1 MLNTLKKWWP
11 FRAGSTASSAFEQPG
26 VYEHL
31 EDLED
36 PEIPRYPPF
45 AKGLPVTPIDKLM
58 ATQRKLIARIKLS
71 LGFSGEDADQ
81 LLYPVLR
88 NYASFVH
95 LLPASEGHHHRGAGG
110 LFRHGLEVAFY
121 ATQASEDIIF
131 VPEGSPN
138 EKNQKEPRWRY
149 GVFLG
154 ALMHDLGKPLSD
166 VVVTDKQGHHE
177 WNPYAET
184 LEQWLDETGVTR
196 YFLRW
201 NKARHQRHERL
212 ATLALNMVL
221 TADAKRY
228 LRLPGPELMKT
239 LIEAISGTSALHPM
253 AKLIMLADSESVKRD
268 LKESRLN
275 IDSNSLGVSIEPY
288 IIDAIRGLVHSGR
301 WKSNQMDAQVWHLE
315 QGTFIA
321 WRQAVPSLVQRL
333 KDNSIPAVPHD
344 PDTLAD
350 YLIDRGFAVP
360 RPIPGRESESE
371 ENYYRYWEVTV
382 EVEAEEGLTV
392 EPTILMLR
400 MEDSS
405 LVFGAA
411 QNPPQ
416 PMSATVPGLDA
427 SGQQVVRDETPAEQ
441 NEEGTAATEESG
453 GSTPDENTQN
463 TADNTVTP
471 ASMRER
477 LNQVKNVDSAT
488 LPENML
494 KVLNGGAAVNP
505 LPVASGPKPQD
516 KISTPDNKDNSGN
529 TDITDNGVGPESAPS
544 IGTPDSINAIEDI
557 LSSLTPPKKGK
568 KAAAGSGKKPEKK
581 ANTSTSDAPL
591 QDDIFGDLLCPG
603 KNSASTVPEK
613 DVTGTP
619 STQEPTHTPVSTPVD
634 AVSVSPDAWAVPDFM
649 PETLQQDARKA
660 TGKAKPQPMM
670 SGSVPAVTEK
680 PTIDSPEP
688 EDSPL
693 ARLQELSS
701 SLGGDIGM
709 DLPFSIPE
717 GNSGESMR
725 KEGSDD
731 DAIVYEDLPM
741 PEDKPSEVPFS
752 FGLPE
757 ADTEYPV
764 STNPPEDFHTAT
776 NKKRNDESQSDRKI
790 TPSSS
795 KHTATGSS
803 LNKAEHSEDTQASSS
818 EAVMTLELAEPLL
831 ASPKIES
838 AAMDAPTSGHADVG
852 HDLDFLLNVGSNSK
866 NGQNGKK
873 AVRSSSVRKSM
884 PSKGTG
890 TPKSAAAP
898 DNPSVEPAQPIGVDG
913 SLKIDSP
920 TQSLP
925 NKPAPATHSSV
936 CSDPVGMPDF
946 GQDDEVLLNDPP
958 SAGTLS
964 DGSQSLP
971 PKDPVATETEPPI
984 EEGIRS
990 SVAGVEPVTTASLE
1004 GEPSGKSN
1012 HVTPDLALPERSG
1025 VETDLERANKYIQ
1038 VILEPILKG
1047 NDTLGRILY
1056 RDEFGHLNL
1065 QTEPASKE
1073 LGLSASRLLVDLAKG
1088 GAIAGEGLDQSANQA
1103 PLSDMTSEWVGARLK
1118 ERESERIRE
1127 MALALDGEGG
1137 EEKPSTSLVRRK
1149 VRGSPTLDTPRS
1161 TSISVRAST
1170 PETAGSPSSS
1180 LVNEHPGKPNDIH
1193 DSGPGASAYWEQA
1206 EDEISVPAPPQSL
1219 SANDALK
1226 RLREMVLAGEG
1237 EWLTGSVSKEGD
1249 DWSTSDICIDAL
1261 LAANPSLSRTQIK
1274 NALRSAKHLK
1284 MSLVAKN
1291 KRLYVK
1297 E

>member
-11 FRAGSTASSAFEQPG
+11 FGAGSTASSALEQPG

-45 AKGLPVTPIDKLM
+45 AKGLPVTPIDKLL

-71 LGFSGEDADQ
+71 LGFSGEDADR

-221 TADAKRY
+221 TVDAKRY

-253 AKLIMLADSESVKRD
+253 ARLIMLADSESVKRD

-360 RPIPGRESESE
+360 RPIPGRESESD

-441 NEEGTAATEESG
+441 NEEGTAAAEESG
-453 GSTPDENTQN
+453 DSTPDETTQD

-488 LPENML
+488 IPENML
-494 KVLNGGAAVNP
+494 KVLNGGAAVTP
-505 LPVASGPKPQD
+505 VPVASGPKPQPQG
-516 KISTPDNKDNSGN
+516 KTSTPESKDNSDN
-529 TDITDNGVGPESAPS
+529 TDITVKEVGPESAPS

-581 ANTSTSDAPL
+581 ADTSTSDAPL

-603 KNSASTVPEK
+603 KNSASTVPDK

-619 STQEPTHTPVSTPVD
+619 STQGPTHTHVSTPVD
-634 AVSVSPDAWAVPDFM
+634 AVPVSPDAWAVPNFM
-649 PETLQQDARKA
+649 PDTLQQDARKA
-660 TGKAKPQPMM
+660 PGKAKPQPMM
-670 SGSVPAVTEK
+670 SGSDPAVSEK
-680 PTIDSPEP
+680 PTIDSPDP

-764 STNPPEDFHTAT
+764 STNPTEDFHTAT

-790 TPSSS
+790 TPASS
-795 KHTATGSS
+795 KHTTTGSS
-803 LNKAEHSEDTQASSS
+803 LNKAEHSGDTQASSS

-831 ASPKIES
+831 ASPKLES
-838 AAMDAPTSGHADVG
+838 APMDAQTSGHADVG
-852 HDLDFLLNVGSNSK
+852 HDLDFLLNVGT
-866 NGQNGKK
+866 NGKK

-890 TPKSAAAP
+890 TPKRTAVP

-913 SLKIDSP
+913 SMKIDSP

-936 CSDPVGMPDF
+936 YPDPVGMPDF
-946 GQDDEVLLNDPP
+946 GQDDEVLPNKPTP
-958 SAGTLS
+958 AGILS
-964 DGSQSLP
+964 DGGQWQP
-971 PKDPVATETEPPI
+971 PNDSVATGPEPPI
-984 EEGIRS
+984 EEVIRPGL
-990 SVAGVEPVTTASLE
+990 AGEELVTTVSLE
-1004 GEPSGKSN
+1004 GEPSGESN
-1012 HVTPDLALPERSG
+1012 HFTPELALPARSG
-1025 VETDLERANKYIQ
+1025 VETDLERANKHIQ
-1038 VILEPILKG
+1038 AILEPILKG
-1047 NDTLGRILY
+1047 NDMLGRILY
-1056 RDEFGHLNL
+1056 RDECGHLNL
-1065 QTEPASKE
+1065 QTEAAGKE
-1073 LGLSASRLLVDLAKG
+1073 VGLSASRLLIDLAKG

-1103 PLSDMTSEWVGARLK
+1103 PLSDMASEWVGARLK
-1118 ERESERIRE
+1118 EREAERIRE

-1137 EEKPSTSLVRRK
+1137 EEKPSASLVRRK
-1149 VRGSPTLDTPRS
+1149 VRGSPALDTHRNS
-1161 TSISVRAST
+1161 GISVRTST
-1170 PETAGSPSSS
+1170 PETGGSPSSNIE
-1180 LVNEHPGKPNDIH
+1180 NEHPGKPNDIP
-1193 DSGPGASAYWEQA
+1193 DYGPDTPAHWEQDD
-1206 EDEISVPAPPQSL
+1206 DEISVPAPPQSL

-1261 LAANPSLSRTQIK
+1261 LAANPALSRTLIK